1 MKLVRA
7 VSCGGMIWPDCR
19 RKQLEAIEDPEERLA
34 LYNRLVDASYERA
47 MAVYAGASIAKV

>member
-1 MKLVRA
+1 MT
-7 VSCGGMIWPDCR
+7 GMIWPDCR